1 MIKFTNLFLLT
12 AATLTLSGCNKF
24 ESIFSNK
31 DGIVSVQS
39 DDQEMNQIIK
49 NARDTTD
56 QFLKAMKNPA
66 DDESNFIVKYPFKTD
81 EGSELEIEHM
91 WITDITIENNI
102 YYGILNNEP
111 VYIKDLKLGD
121 KVKFDIKMISDWM
134 YYKGDKIIGGKSVKY
149 LLEKSDN
156 LSDSEKQYLEMFK

>member
-39 DDQEMNQIIK
+39 DDQEMNQIIN
-49 NARDTTD
+49 NARNTTD
-56 QFLKAMKNPA
+56 QFLTAMQNPA
-66 DDESNFIVKYPFKTD
+66 DDESNFIIKYPFKTD
-81 EGSELEIEHM
+81 EGSELEVEHM
-91 WITDITIENNI
+91 WITDITKENNE

-111 VYIKDLKLGD
+111 VYIKKMKIGD
-121 KVKFDIKMISDWM
+121 KVKFDIKKISDWM
-134 YYKGDKIIGGKSVKY
+134 YYKGEKIIGGKSVKY

-156 LSDSEKQYLEMFK
+156 LSDSEKKYLEMFK

>member
-39 DDQEMNQIIK
+39 DDQEMNQIIN
-49 NARDTTD
+49 NARNTTD
-56 QFLKAMKNPA
+56 QFLTAMQNPA
-66 DDESNFIVKYPFKTD
+66 DDESNFIIKYPFKTD
-81 EGSELEIEHM
+81 EGSELEVEHM
-91 WITDITIENNI
+91 WITDITKENNE

-111 VYIKDLKLGD
+111 VYIKKMKIGD
-121 KVKFDIKMISDWM
+121 KVKFDIKKISDWM
-134 YYKGDKIIGGKSVKY
+134 YYKGEKIIGGKSAKY

-156 LSDSEKQYLEMFK
+156 LSDSEKKYLEMFK

>member
-12 AATLTLSGCNKF
+12 AATLTLSGCSKF

-39 DDQEMNQIIK
+39 DDQEMNQIIN
-49 NARDTTD
+49 NARNTTD
-56 QFLKAMKNPA
+56 QFLTAMQNPA
-66 DDESNFIVKYPFKTD
+66 DDESNFIIKYPFKTD
-81 EGSELEIEHM
+81 EGSELEVEHM
-91 WITDITIENNI
+91 WITDITKENNE

-111 VYIKDLKLGD
+111 VYIKKMKIGD
-121 KVKFDIKMISDWM
+121 KVKFDIKKISDWM
-134 YYKGDKIIGGKSVKY
+134 YYKGEKIIGGKSAKY

-156 LSDSEKQYLEMFK
+156 LSDSEKKYLEMFK